1 MCSGTLGGAK
11 LNARVAVEVL
21 PEHPSV
27 TAPSRS
33 IGHSDE
39 TAVVS
44 GTSINVDI
52 SAVAIQVNEPECLQL
67 EQGTWLPVTCVGWF
81 LV

>member
-27 TAPSRS
+27 TAPTRA

-39 TAVVS
+39 TEVVS
-44 GTSINVDI
+44 GASSNVDI
-52 SAVAIQVNEPECLQL
+52 STIAIQTPNEPECLQL
-67 EQGTWLPVTCVGWF
+67 KQGTWLPITCVS
-81 LV
+81 